1 LRGDRAADSERR
13 GTELDAA
20 LAALARGEAIV
31 YPTETFYGLGARALH
46 AEAVDG
52 VAALKGRDADKPI
65 ALIVRDAAM
74 LARVVARIPAPAERL
89 IARFWPGP
97 LTLVLPARAGL
108 PAPLTGGGEWIG
120 VRVSS
125 HPIAQRLVA
134 ALDEPLTATSANPG
148 GAEPALDVAGARR
161 YFGARVGAYVDGG
174 TLAGGLGSTVVL
186 VADDAA
192 RVIRRGA
199 TPIDALEQVLG
210 ATPIHT

>member
-1 LRGDRAADSERR
+1 VTDPEAA
-13 GTELDAA
+13 A
-20 LAALARGEAIV
+20 AALARGEIVV

-46 AEAVDG
+46 APAVDA

-74 LARVVARIPAPAERL
+74 LARVVARVPAPAERL
-89 IARFWPGP
+89 MARFWPGP
-97 LTLVLPARAGL
+97 LTLVLPAHVGL
-108 PAPLTGGGEWIG
+108 PAPLTGGGAWIG

-134 ALDEPLTATSANPG
+134 ALDEPITATSANPG
-148 GAEPALDVAGARR
+148 GAEPALDLADARR

-186 VADDAA
+186 VTDDAA

-199 TPIDALEQVLG
+199 TPIDALERVLG
-210 ATPIHT
+210 STPIQT

>member
-1 LRGDRAADSERR
+1 MTDLE
-13 GTELDAA
+13 AA
-20 LAALARGEAIV
+20 LAALGRDEPIV
-31 YPTETFYGLGARALH
+31 FPTETFYGLGARALR
-46 AEAVDG
+46 ASAVDA
-52 VAALKGRDADKPI
+52 VAKLKGRDADKPI
-65 ALIVRDAAM
+65 ALIVRDVAM
-74 LARVVARIPAPAERL
+74 LRRVVARVPAPAERL

-108 PAPLTGGGEWIG
+108 PAPLTASGEWIG

-125 HPIAQRLVA
+125 HPIAQALVA
-134 ALDEPLTATSANPG
+134 ALDEPITATSANPG
-148 GAEPALDVAGARR
+148 GAEPAIDLAAARG

>member
-1 LRGDRAADSERR
+1 VTDQE
-13 GTELDAA
+13 AA
-20 LAALARGEAIV
+20 LAALARGRPIV
-31 YPTETFYGLGARALH
+31 FPTETFYGIGARALD
-46 AEAVDG
+46 AAAVDA
-52 VAALKGRDADKPI
+52 VATLKGRDADKPI

-74 LARVVARIPAPAERL
+74 LMRVVARVPAPAERL

-108 PAPLTGGGEWIG
+108 PVPLTGGGEWIG

-125 HPIAQRLVA
+125 HPIAQSLVA
-134 ALDEPLTATSANPG
+134 ALDEPITATSANPG
-148 GAEPALDVAGARR
+148 GAEPAIDLAAARA
-161 YFGARVGAYVDGG
+161 YFGDRVGAYVDGG

-199 TPIDALEQVLG
+199 TPIDALERVLG